1 MEFIYSQP
9 LTKNYLPVVSV
20 FYVETDVY
28 YMLGKVESDG
38 TTVIGIFKLQLSDSE
53 FKAEWVSFIS

>member
-53 FKAEWVSFIS
+53 FKAE